1 MAATTKSSD
10 PGLLGSPLEP
20 TGLRLKRVMGS
31 IPTWVLWIIVLLWT
45 VPTLGLFV
53 SSFRPVD
60 EIRNSGWWT
69 AFWRPDFT
77 LENYD
82 TILFEETGG
91 RDALWENFLN
101 SLAIAVPATLIPI
114 LVAAFA
120 AYAFAWMDFP
130 GKNWLF
136 ISVVSLMAL
145 PNQMAFVPLLRLFNN
160 GASYTVPFTDITLK
174 VFPAIDI
181 GGTSTA
187 VWLVHTSFGLPLA
200 IFLLH
205 NFMSNLPRDI
215 IEAARID
222 GASQFV
228 IFWRLIVPLSRPAL
242 AAFAVFQ
249 FLWTWND
256 YLIALI
262 FLQPGQDTPLTIA
275 LVNLVGERGANF
287 QLRFAAAFVS
297 MTLPLIVFFS
307 LQRHFVRGLLAGSVK
322 G

>member
-1 MAATTKSSD
+1 M
-10 PGLLGSPLEP
+10 
-20 TGLRLKRVMGS
+20 
-31 IPTWVLWIIVLLWT
+31 
-45 VPTLGLFV
+45 
-53 SSFRPVD
+53 
-60 EIRNSGWWT
+60 
-69 AFWRPDFT
+69 
-77 LENYD
+77 
-82 TILFEETGG
+82 
-91 RDALWENFLN
+91 
-101 SLAIAVPATLIPI
+101 PATLIPI

-136 ISVVSLMAL
+136 IGVVSLMAL
-145 PNQMAFVPLLRLFNN
+145 PNQMAFVPLLRLFNR
-160 GASYTVPFTDITLK
+160 GASLTIPFTDVTLK

-297 MTLPLIVFFS
+297 MALPLIVFFS